1 MTLPEER
8 IYVVPLREAKE
19 KARYRRAAKA
29 MDLIREFVRKHMKT
43 ERVKIDGKLNE
54 KVWARGA
61 KKPPSRVRIRAVKK
75 EDGSVEVF
83 PAE

>member
-1 MTLPEER
+1 MPEER
-8 IYVVPLREAKE
+8 IYVVPLREVRE
-19 KARYRRAAKA
+19 KARYKRAAKA
-29 MDLIREFVRKHMKT
+29 MDLIREFVERHMKT
-43 ERVKIDGKLNE
+43 ERVRIDGGLNK

-83 PAE
+83 SAE